1 MPEASAP
8 AKNPTDEHRDKYF
21 SFQIK
26 GWTNFD
32 PMAKTLARV
41 AEGIEHG
48 GGFLT
53 LVEVL
58 EVEEDLASIA
68 DEEVRECFANILAA
82 RRLVKNVHEL
92 PKELLEELRS
102 ALKPRRRR
110 SQETSY
116 SGCDCSNRRRVGL
129 RAQALAIKK
138 PNWRIGPG
146 FQSNTGA
153 CLFSSCSWSAACRAQ
168 VNSPILPDM
177 S

>member
-1 MPEASAP
+1 MPETLSESKSRTEE
-8 AKNPTDEHRDKYF
+8 AKEKYY

-26 GWTNFD
+26 AWTNFD

-82 RRLVKNVHEL
+82 KRLVKNVHEL
-92 PKELLEELRS
+92 PKELIEELRS
-102 ALKPRRRR
+102 ALKTEGEVP
-110 SQETSY
+110 
-116 SGCDCSNRRRVGL
+116 
-129 RAQALAIKK
+129 KK
-138 PNWRIGPG
+138 PPTLAAI
-146 FQSNTGA
+146 
-153 CLFSSCSWSAACRAQ
+153 SSATDESGSRAKHW
-168 VNSPILPDM
+168 P
-177 S
+177 

>member
-1 MPEASAP
+1 MPEASEP
-8 AKNPTDEHRDKYF
+8 TKNPTDEHRDKYY

-58 EVEEDLASIA
+58 EVEEDLASIT
-68 DEEVRECFANILAA
+68 DDEVRECFANILAA

-102 ALKPRRRR
+102 ALKTEVDDVPRKPPTLAAIAPTAD
-110 SQETSY
+110 EA
-116 SGCDCSNRRRVGL
+116 GA
-129 RAQALAIKK
+129 RAKRW
-138 PNWRIGPG
+138 P
-146 FQSNTGA
+146 
-153 CLFSSCSWSAACRAQ
+153 
-168 VNSPILPDM
+168 
-177 S
+177 